1 MDARLGCGLT
11 CVHSLLHLRIRS
23 DMLSE
28 LPFVAPLRCCH
39 ALMDVLGPCPCG
51 SISRPP
57 TAPFHGAVFVFGGVA
72 DSWQLHPSIA
82 TKGRDMEL
90 PIFRA
95 GQHVEHA
102 NGVISRDFTL
112 FSRFYTTYTSSL
124 LPLIPDTSARLFLY
138 FESRCSFKWRT
149 LSVLPGMSLSSPC

>member
-11 CVHSLLHLRIRS
+11 CVHSFLHLRIRS

-57 TAPFHGAVFVFGGVA
+57 TAPFHGDICVFGGVA
-72 DSWQLHPSIA
+72 DFWHCLRRA
-82 TKGRDMEL
+82 LTRDVIWSCRYFGLDSTWTTRTMSFFA
-90 PIFRA
+90 IFRDFILFIPYA
-95 GQHVEHA
+95 EIINPTLKVVGPLRLVYSSISEA
-102 NGVISRDFTL
+102 TARSNGGL
-112 FSRFYTTYTSSL
+112 
-124 LPLIPDTSARLFLY
+124 
-138 FESRCSFKWRT
+138 
-149 LSVLPGMSLSSPC
+149 